1 MRTQTAL
8 IVVFTGLLLLP
19 GCEAI
24 TGEELARMQID
35 SLSTEEHMVMR
46 EVALPLKKGGE
57 IAFWSDMD
65 LEYDGEVELRMRVR
79 VLKDGTDLELLEID
93 PLAMNVT
100 VGETRTSM
108 GGHTDW
114 SFTGR
119 NHVWMVPEDGTYVFK
134 AILTASENPSL
145 IINKA
150 GLVLKQ

>member
-1 MRTQTAL
+1 MRTQAAFL
-8 IVVFTGLLLLP
+8 VAFTGLLLLP

-24 TGEELARMQID
+24 TGKELARMQID
-35 SLSTEEHMVMR
+35 SLSTEEHLVMR
-46 EVALPLKKGGE
+46 EVSLPLKKGEE

-65 LEYDGEVELRMRVR
+65 LEYYGEVELRMRVR
-79 VLKDGTDLELLEID
+79 VLKDDTDLELLEID

-108 GGHTDW
+108 GEHTNW
-114 SFTGR
+114 SFSGK
-119 NHVWMVPEDGTYVFK
+119 NHVWKVPEDGTYVFK

-150 GLVLKQ
+150 GLLLKQ